1 MRSRLTHALLA
12 AAAGFMCTL
21 PAYADDTEIYANAAS
36 PTSAIRPNILL
47 IVDTSLSMRT
57 TDARNE
63 RTPYDRAALYEPIG
77 NCTPGRIFYRHAGE
91 GIPDCTSTR
100 YIEASANHCAKLAS
114 ALSGIAG
121 RWTGK
126 VAQWNAESKAWRALH
141 NATDE
146 IECAADDGVHGS
158 NAAPAGA
165 THAKNDPAEKWTSDA
180 ASTINWS
187 QIPTYTFYSANWL
200 NWRTSTPATET
211 LSRLDAAKNAVT
223 TLAASLDAV
232 NIGLMRFADPKNQNG
247 DGVQSGAIVTNPVED
262 INLNREQLIE
272 SVNAFTE
279 RGYTPLSESLHE
291 AFLYLAGR
299 PILFGTASAAGAKK
313 PDNPNQYRSPITHQC
328 QRNFTVLLTD
338 GRPAADN
345 ETDDEIEA
353 LIGRS
358 CDAEN
363 VGEQIPGISD
373 SNDGRCLDDL
383 AGYMNNPNT
392 DMSPLPGRQNVTTYT
407 IAFGGDVAGT
417 TFLTD
422 VATAGGGRRF
432 DAANSEEL
440 VEAFAEI
447 TNDILNVSSTF
458 ATASIGVSAF
468 NRATSRDDIYFGLF
482 AASDRTRWEG
492 NLKKYRLMVDPGS
505 DPPRLMIADKQ
516 NRDAIDP
523 RTGFFRNNA
532 ESFWSSPPP
541 DGNQVTAGGAVSRL
555 PDERTVYTYLGAN
568 PAGNAAAL
576 IPITHDSVDDEVLG
590 TGAAPT
596 RDQVL
601 DFART
606 VDVKRMGDPL
616 HSTPAVVTYGGS
628 EESPLDYIF
637 LATNDGYLHAFDA
650 ETGEEKWAFVP
661 KELLPRLKELY
672 LNPAATSRSYGLDGE
687 IRVLR
692 LDQNNDGT
700 IDPAEDRVWLYIGM
714 RRGGNHYYALDV
726 TQPLNPKLLFSI
738 GPQQLPGVGET
749 WSTPT
754 VARVKVQNA
763 TQNSQDLVLIF
774 GGGYDGVQ
782 ENYVQVDDTVG
793 NRIFMVDAKSG
804 ELLWF
809 AGARNGGADPDEAGK
824 WLEVPAMRN
833 SIPSRV
839 TVLDTDGDLYADR
852 MYVGDMGGRV
862 FRFDIFNGDPAKT
875 LVSGGVFAA
884 LGQGGVGSPSITH
897 TRRFYNAPD
906 VALVQRRGEDP
917 YYNIAIG
924 SGYRGHPL
932 HKETEDRFYS
942 LRDKAPFTKFRD
954 YSGRPIITD
963 SDADLEDITG
973 DGVNAEVPREKS
985 GWKLR
990 LVPSG
995 GGTTRGEKV
1004 LAEST
1009 TVNGVILFTTYE
1021 PAENNADPCLPSSIN
1036 RVYAVRVDN
1045 GRPALNLNALDDVIT
1060 DADLYTEVAA
1070 DGILG
1075 PVNVG
1080 LLRGDLAEQLGAA
1093 PGSARTVC
1101 LAGMHILGTCV
1112 QVSDTVRTFW
1122 RKDADGDDE

>member
-12 AAAGFMCTL
+12 AAAGFTCTL

-36 PTSAIRPNILL
+36 PTTAIRPNILL

-57 TDARNE
+57 ADARNE
-63 RTPYDRAALYEPIG
+63 RIPYDNGALYPPSE
-77 NCTPGRIFYRHAGE
+77 NCTSGRIFYRTTGE
-91 GIPDCTSTR
+91 GIPECSSTR
-100 YIEASANHCAKLAS
+100 FIEASANHCDKLAQ
-114 ALSGIAG
+114 ALTGIAG

-126 VAQWNAESKAWRALH
+126 VAQWDPESGTWRALH
-141 NATDE
+141 STTGE

-158 NAAPAGA
+158 KADPTGA
-165 THAKNDPAEKWTSDA
+165 THAKNDPSEKWTSDS

-187 QIPTYTFYSANWL
+187 QIPTYTFYSSNWL
-200 NWRTSTPATET
+200 NWRRTTPATAT

-223 TLAASLDAV
+223 TLAASIDAV
-232 NIGLMRFADPKNQNG
+232 NIGLMRFADPKSGFG
-247 DGVQSGAIVTNPVED
+247 DGAQSGALVTIPVED
-262 INLNREQLIE
+262 INQNREQLIE
-272 SVNAFTE
+272 SVNSFVE

-291 AFLYLAGR
+291 AYLYLAGK
-299 PILFGTASAAGAKK
+299 PVMFGMDGAPGARR
-313 PDNPNQYRSPITHQC
+313 PDNPNQYRSPIEHQC
-328 QRNFTVLLTD
+328 QRSFVVLLTD

-345 ETDDEIEA
+345 ENDDEIEA

-358 CDAEN
+358 CDADN
-363 VGEQIPGISD
+363 VGETVAGISD
-373 SNDGRCLDDL
+373 ANDGQCLDDL

-392 DMSPLPGRQNVTTYT
+392 DMSPLPGRQNATTYT
-407 IAFGGDVAGT
+407 IAFGGDVAGAS
-417 TFLTD
+417 FLTD

-432 DAANSEEL
+432 DASNSEEL

-458 ATASIGVSAF
+458 ATASIGASAF

-492 NLKKYRLMVDPGS
+492 NLKKYRLMVEPGS
-505 DPPRLMIADKQ
+505 NPPRLIIADKR
-516 NRDAIDP
+516 NADAIDP
-523 RTGFFRNNA
+523 RTGFFRSNA

-555 PDERTVYTYLGAN
+555 PNERKVYTYLGEN
-568 PAGNAAAL
+568 PAGQAAAL
-576 IPITHDSVDDEVLG
+576 IPITHESVDDEVLG
-590 TGAAPT
+590 TGEAPT

-616 HSTPAVVTYGGS
+616 HSTPAVVTYGGT
-628 EESPLDYIF
+628 EESPIDYIF

-661 KELLPRLKELY
+661 EELLPRLKELY

-692 LDQNNDGT
+692 LDRNNDGT
-700 IDPAEDRVWLYIGM
+700 IDPSEDRVWLYIGM
-714 RRGGNHYYALDV
+714 RRGGNHYYGLDV
-726 TQPLNPKLLFSI
+726 TEPLNPKLLFNI
-738 GPQQLPGVGET
+738 GPAELPGVGET

-763 TQNSQDLVLIF
+763 TQNTQHLVLIF
-774 GGGYDGVQ
+774 GGGYDGAQ

-809 AGARNGGADPDEAGK
+809 AGRRNGEAAPPQAEK
-824 WLEVPAMRN
+824 WLEVAEMRN

-839 TVLDTDGDLYADR
+839 TVIDTDGDLYADR

-884 LGQGGVGSPSITH
+884 LGQGGEKSPSITH

-954 YSGRPIITD
+954 YSSFPVIRDG
-963 SDADLEDITG
+963 DLEDITG
-973 DGVNAEVPREKS
+973 AGVDATVPPDEA

-990 LVPSG
+990 LVPPG
-995 GGTTRGEKV
+995 GGSTRGEKV

-1021 PAENNADPCLPSSIN
+1021 PAESNADPCLPSSIN

-1045 GRPALNLNALDDVIT
+1045 GRPALNLNALDQEIT
-1060 DADLYTEVAA
+1060 DADLFTEVAA

-1093 PGSARTVC
+1093 PGTARTVC